1 MVCEKRRLLTI
12 KSFDNDYK
20 KIRKKHIDTEDFL
33 AVFQALI
40 DNNQQLLKSKYRDH
54 ALTGSWKGYR
64 ELHVQPNLLL
74 IYWVDGLSVS
84 LVLVRAGNH
93 DELFSNAH
101 TNSKIIRKYSEM
113 VSNTLAL
120 LSKSKDN

>member
-101 TNSKIIRKYSEM
+101 TNSKIIHKYSEM

-120 LSKSKDN
+120 LAKSKDS

>member
-1 MVCEKRRLLTI
+1 MACEKRRLFTI

-20 KIRKKHIDTEDFL
+20 KIRKKHINTEDFL
-33 AVFQALI
+33 SVFQALI

-84 LVLVRAGNH
+84 LVLVRVGNH
-93 DELFSNAH
+93 DELFSNSH
-101 TNSKIIRKYSEM
+101 TNSKIIRKYSEA
-113 VSNTLAL
+113 VSNTLSL
-120 LSKSKDN
+120 RLKSKDS

>member
-1 MVCEKRRLLTI
+1 MDCEKRRLLTI

>member
-33 AVFQALI
+33 DVFQALI

-84 LVLVRAGNH
+84 LVLVRVGNH

-120 LSKSKDN
+120 LAKSKDN

>member
-20 KIRKKHIDTEDFL
+20 KIRKKHINTEDFL

-84 LVLVRAGNH
+84 LVLVRVGNH
-93 DELFSNAH
+93 DELFSNSH
-101 TNSKIIRKYSEM
+101 TNSKIIRKYSEA
-113 VSNTLAL
+113 VSNTLSL
-120 LSKSKDN
+120 RPKSKDS

>member
-84 LVLVRAGNH
+84 LVLVRVGNH
-93 DELFSNAH
+93 DELFSNSH
-101 TNSKIIRKYSEM
+101 TNSKIIRKYSEA
-113 VSNTLAL
+113 VSNTLSL
-120 LSKSKDN
+120 RPKSKDS

>member
-120 LSKSKDN
+120 LAKSKDN

>member
-33 AVFQALI
+33 DVFQALI

-120 LSKSKDN
+120 LAKSKDN